1 MIIDENAA
9 RQRHVRLGHRNW
21 ISQLKLCALIFVALM
36 IVDVVSLDT
45 LFWGLSWRSM
55 RRTSLA
61 LAAMSL
67 LLVYVFPWIRRKY
80 RWYERREATKPGPFD
95 QPF

>member
-21 ISQLKLCALIFVALM
+21 ISQLKLCALIFVVLM
-36 IVDVVSLDT
+36 IVDVISLDT

-55 RRTSLA
+55 RRASLA